1 MLLDDHGTGSAVRL
15 MRTCNRHKLPIMT
28 TQTKI
33 LFLTANPSDTA
44 ELLLGEEIRLIS
56 ARIRRGEYRKLFDIR
71 SAPAI
76 RATDLPF
83 ELMDQTPH
91 IVHFSGHGT
100 DKGEL
105 CFVRDGD
112 LQTVAIPAPTL
123 ARVFRQFRDS
133 VKCVVLNACFSAIQ
147 AEAIA
152 ESIPCVVG
160 MTRAVPDATAIAF
173 SAGFYEALAFGKSV
187 ADAFELGLTQVELTD
202 PRLIGTSDIPKLVV
216 RPGEDARQ
224 IRFAAATPTEAK
236 VADKA
241 PSVQPAGIQTQRI
254 GKIQI
259 GGGTNSMVIGQYGNT
274 SGNSEQE
281 VDDIAVDGKDNRLVI
296 EQKK

>member
-1 MLLDDHGTGSAVRL
+1 MFCDDDGTGIGIRL
-15 MRTCNRHKLPIMT
+15 MSTCNCPKLPSMT
-28 TQTKI
+28 TPTKI

-44 ELLLGEEIRLIS
+44 ALYLDEELRLIS

-71 SAPAI
+71 LAPAI
-76 RATDLPF
+76 RATDLPY
-83 ELMDQTPH
+83 ELMEQTPD

-105 CFVRDGD
+105 CFVREGD

-123 ARVFRQFRDS
+123 ARVFRQFRDR

-152 ESIPCVVG
+152 ESIPFVVG

-173 SAGFYEALAFGKSV
+173 AAGFYEALAFGKSV

-202 PRLIGTSDIPKLVV
+202 PRLIGTADIPKLIV
-216 RPGEDARQ
+216 RTGEDARQ
-224 IRFAAATPTEAK
+224 IRFASATPIEAK
-236 VADKA
+236 AAEREV
-241 PSVQPAGIQTQRI
+241 SVQPAGTQTQRI
-254 GKIQI
+254 GKIQM
-259 GGGTNSMVIGQYGNT
+259 GGGTNSVVISQYGSA
-274 SGNSEQE
+274 SGNSEQA
-281 VDDIAVDGKDNRLVI
+281 VDDIGVDGKDNRLVI

>member
-1 MLLDDHGTGSAVRL
+1 MVALAEKRAFSVARLALLQFIT
-15 MRTCNRHKLPIMT
+15 MT
-28 TQTKI
+28 TPTTI

-44 ELLLGEEIRLIS
+44 ALHLDEELRLIS

-83 ELMDQTPH
+83 EMMDQAPD

-105 CFVRDGD
+105 CFVHDGD
-112 LQTVAIPAPTL
+112 LRTVAIPATTL
-123 ARVFRQFRDS
+123 ARVFRQFRDR

-147 AEAIA
+147 ANAIA

-160 MTRAVPDATAIAF
+160 MTRAVPDSTAIAF

-187 ADAFELGLTQVELTD
+187 ADAFELGLIQVELTD
-202 PRLIGTSDIPKLVV
+202 PRLIGTADIPKLVV
-216 RPGEDARQ
+216 RTGEDAKQ
-224 IRFAAATPTEAK
+224 IRFAAATPAAAK
-236 VADKA
+236 DADKEH
-241 PSVQPAGIQTQRI
+241 SSQPAGTQTQRI

-259 GGGTNSMVIGQYGNT
+259 GGLTNSMVIGLYGNA
-274 SGNSEQE
+274 SGNSEQA
-281 VDDIAVDGKDNRLVI
+281 VDDISVDGKDNRLVI